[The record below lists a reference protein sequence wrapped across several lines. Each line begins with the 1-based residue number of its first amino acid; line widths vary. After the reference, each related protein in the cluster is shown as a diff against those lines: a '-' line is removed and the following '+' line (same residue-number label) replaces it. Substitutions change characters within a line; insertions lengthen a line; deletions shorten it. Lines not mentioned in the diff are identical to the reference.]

1 MEKFEKFLYFLDKL
15 EKAQTGV
22 HTEKMF
28 HTPTEAIASHFMS
41 PEEASHHVHGVKY
54 HLGVALSNKNNPEIY
69 DKHIKQASKKLNFL
83 HKVNKT
89 HPDKID
95 ISSPEN
101 IKNVWGKGTI
111 TNPKALGEI
120 VKLGGAED
128 LGGIKINGVSLSP
141 MKFVPS
147 FPSIDHHTDTHPI
160 YSQPNVSTKHN
171 AESINNFVD
180 SYKKY
185 LDSNKE
191 TKLSSEYYSPQEKQ
205 DAIIDPSKAK
215 GHVSFM
221 HRDKQYKN
229 PLATSSFG
237 PIKLSELKQQISS
250 PSKSVSGEYEDKM
263 FNVLKSIPSLD
274 KWSQEHGTSL
284 ENIIKEKR
292 GKHKEIGMQ
301 STYGPTKTLNVGG
314 TEISQYK
321 DPNEIEE
328 DEYIDYARRILN
340 PQKQTSGG
348 IKKEIVTEQ
357 KPIAYTQEQ
366 KDKIDD
372 YRDIHELENPAIADM
387 DDDEIWDIIEN
398 NTAIPEQKAEKI
410 KDSVKAKIK
419 RDPQNYQDHL
429 LGAIEQTL
437 HNGVNKY
444 IKKIKAKPEMAQGLI
459 GGIEEAAKKI
469 LYHAVR
475 TWNPKSKDIK
485 GETTHLA
492 DYVIGRAATRGI
504 NYLIGDTAMGEKFGA
519 TAKERKMAR
528 QIKGY
533 ADKMRASGM
542 PEMRIKETINDIIS
556 RYHKEKKPGVSTIGR
571 YVKRN
576 YGEQLENIL
585 KRGK

>member
-28 HTPTEAIASHFMS
+28 HTPTEAITSHFMS

-54 HLGVALSNKNNPEIY
+54 HLGVALSNKDNPEVY
-69 DKHIKQASKKLNFL
+69 DKHIKQASKKLGFL

-89 HPDKID
+89 HPDKVD

-120 VKLGGAED
+120 VKMGGAED
-128 LGGIKINGVSLSP
+128 LSGVKINGVSLSP
-141 MKFVPS
+141 MKLAPG

-171 AESINNFVD
+171 AESINNFVNN
-180 SYKKY
+180 YKNY
-185 LDSNKE
+185 LESNKG
-191 TKLSSEYYSPQEKQ
+191 TKLSNEYYTPQEKK
-205 DAIIDPSKAK
+205 DIIIDPSKAK
-215 GHVSFM
+215 GHISFM
-221 HRDKQYKN
+221 SDNKQYKN

-237 PIKLSELKQQISS
+237 PIKLSELKQQIQS
-250 PSKSVSGEYEDKM
+250 PSKSISGEHEDKM
-263 FNVLKSIPSLD
+263 FDILKNIPNLD
-274 KWSQEHGTSL
+274 KWSQEHGSAL

-292 GKHKEIGMQ
+292 SKHKEKGME
-301 STYGPTKTLNVGG
+301 STYGPTKTVNVGEA
-314 TEISQYK
+314 EISQYK
-321 DPNEIEE
+321 DPNAVGE

-340 PQKQTSGG
+340 PQKEISSTT
-348 IKKEIVTEQ
+348 KKETTSEQ
-357 KPIAYTQEQ
+357 KPSTYTQEQ

-398 NTAIPEQKAEKI
+398 STAIPEQKSEKI
-410 KDSVKAKIK
+410 KDNVKAKIK
-419 RDPQNYQDHL
+419 KDPQNYQGYL
-429 LGAIEQTL
+429 LNAIEETL
-437 HNGVNKY
+437 HNGVDKY
-444 IKKIKAKPEMAQGLI
+444 IKKTGANPEVAQGLI
-459 GGIEEAAKKI
+459 SGIEEAAKKI

-475 TWNPKSKDIK
+475 TWNPESKDIK

-504 NYLIGDTAMGEKFGA
+504 NYLTGDTAMGEKFGA

-542 PEMRIKETINDIIS
+542 PEVRIKETLNDIIS